1 MVAEQNRE
9 MVEKL
14 RERGVPAVSG
24 DASDP
29 AVLVQAHITRASI
42 LVIATPDTFNVR
54 QMINTARTL
63 NPQIETVVRTHN
75 EEEAGLL
82 EQEHAG
88 KVFLGEYELATSMTQ
103 HVLERLGEES
113 ASPGSEIPTSL
124 HSTSGRSSRTPPVP
138 SKQSASSRSWIWG
151 IPALIVLIA
160 GGAVWLSLSPEEG
173 QEPAQITKETGEV
186 TAPLAE
192 ETEPPP
198 APRASPPAPVAPAME
213 PAKPATASPGTYTIG
228 RGDTLAKIATKL
240 YGDPK
245 KWTAIAQGNPGLNP
259 DRVKVGQVL
268 KLPDLPIKQEQD

>member
-1 MVAEQNRE
+1 
-9 MVEKL
+9 
-14 RERGVPAVSG
+14 VPAVSG

-29 AVLVQAHITRASI
+29 AVLVQAHIARATI

-63 NPQIETVVRTHN
+63 NPEIETIVRTHN

-82 EQEHAG
+82 EQEYAG
-88 KVFLGEYELATSMTQ
+88 KVFLGEYELAASMTQ
-103 HVLERLGEES
+103 HVLERFGKES

-124 HSTSGRSSRTPPVP
+124 HSTSGRPRGTPPVP
-138 SKQSASSRSWIWG
+138 SRQSASSRSWIWA

-160 GGAVWLSLSPEEG
+160 GSAVWLSRSPEEG

-192 ETEPPP
+192 DTEPPP
-198 APRASPPAPVAPAME
+198 APTASPPAPVAPAMQ
-213 PAKPATASPGTYTIG
+213 PAKSATASPGTYTIG
-228 RGDTLAKIATKL
+228 RGDTLTKIATKL
-240 YGDPK
+240 YEDPK
-245 KWTAIAQGNPGLNP
+245 KWTAIAQANPGLNS
-259 DRVKVGQVL
+259 DRVRVGQVL

>member
-1 MVAEQNRE
+1 ML
-9 MVEKL
+9 EKSSS
-14 RERGVPAVSG
+14 A
-24 DASDP
+24 
-29 AVLVQAHITRASI
+29 
-42 LVIATPDTFNVR
+42 N
-54 QMINTARTL
+54 
-63 NPQIETVVRTHN
+63 
-75 EEEAGLL
+75 
-82 EQEHAG
+82 
-88 KVFLGEYELATSMTQ
+88 YELAASMTQ

-124 HSTSGRSSRTPPVP
+124 HSTSGRSRRTPSVP
-138 SKQSASSRSWIWG
+138 SRQSASSRSWIWG

-198 APRASPPAPVAPAME
+198 APTASPPAPVAAAME

-240 YGDPK
+240 YRDPK
-245 KWTAIAQGNPGLNP
+245 KWTAIAQANPGLNP
-259 DRVKVGQVL
+259 ARVKVGQVL